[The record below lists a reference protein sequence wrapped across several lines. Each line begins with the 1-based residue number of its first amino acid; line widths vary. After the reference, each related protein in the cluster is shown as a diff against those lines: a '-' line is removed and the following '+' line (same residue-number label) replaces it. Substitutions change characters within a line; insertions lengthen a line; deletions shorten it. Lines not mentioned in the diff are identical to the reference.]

1 MWLFLSLGSFF
12 LFLSSS
18 GTLGTEGLPLALELL
33 GFNMGFDAGIR
44 MERDVLNSFHF

>member
-12 LFLSSS
+12 LFLPSS
-18 GTLGTEGLPLALELL
+18 GTFGTEGLPLALEPL

-44 MERDVLNSFHF
+44 MERDVLNSFYF